1 MVRSRIQSNIYTRC
15 RWQLG
20 LAWVLSHFSVIHW
33 FVRIVRDV
41 TTPLC
46 VIYIWTSRVWIWFHI
61 LQDCILQATVC
72 QWKVQDGHSVHIYS
86 LRQVLDA
93 GGKSRIYFPIPSP
106 QLHILLGW
114 YSLRSLFWLLCNMG
128 CPLKHLSH
136 TADSMLSTD
145 DLLYKIT
152 PQSEWCTHTKESL
165 FCVYSSLVS
174 RKYLFSV
181 SNSIPAWD
189 FSSGGN

>member
-1 MVRSRIQSNIYTRC
+1 M
-15 RWQLG
+15 
-20 LAWVLSHFSVIHW
+20 
-33 FVRIVRDV
+33 
-41 TTPLC
+41 
-46 VIYIWTSRVWIWFHI
+46 
-61 LQDCILQATVC
+61 QATVC

-145 DLLYKIT
+145 DPLYKIT
-152 PQSEWCTHTKESL
+152 PQSEWCTHTESL

-174 RKYLFSV
+174 GKYLFSV